1 MGSWV
6 FNTNDGL
13 WVPGPWLKEQ
23 LFSFC
28 GHWNCKDPVVMF
40 ISPWSL
46 VQFTPEFQ
54 RSQQMFWMDS
64 SQECTEG
71 QVGMW
76 HEGRSGKLQ
85 ICPLNLRKLK
95 TWLRNLN
102 SWESNGEDC
111 AGCCWRRLLLPV
123 VASMDSW
130 REIPSLLTWSP
141 CMIRIPD
148 WWMKG

>member
-6 FNTNDGL
+6 LNTNDGL
-13 WVPGPWLKEQ
+13 WVPGPRLREQ

-54 RSQQMFWMDS
+54 RSQQIFLNGFISRMHWRPS
-64 SQECTEG
+64 G
-71 QVGMW
+71 NVAW
-76 HEGRSGKLQ
+76 GKLQ

-148 WWMKG
+148 WWLKG